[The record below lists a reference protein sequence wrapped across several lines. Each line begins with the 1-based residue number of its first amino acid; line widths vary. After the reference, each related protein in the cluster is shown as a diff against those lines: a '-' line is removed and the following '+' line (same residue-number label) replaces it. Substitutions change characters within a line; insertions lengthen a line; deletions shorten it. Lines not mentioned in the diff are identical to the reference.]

1 MIRRQL
7 RRPQLRS
14 AIRQR
19 RGGDDLSLRQIVV
32 ELNPCRENYSDDDS
46 DDHHS
51 VEEANGGNE
60 QSQI

>member
-32 ELNPCRENYSDDDS
+32 ELSPCRENYSDDDS
-46 DDHHS
+46 DDHTAWKKLMVVTS
-51 VEEANGGNE
+51 
-60 QSQI
+60 SLR